1 MNWKQKKSDD
11 PIDADLLQRMDD
23 LDETTFLGFNKF
35 RTARDMLPVFKS
47 S

>member
-1 MNWKQKKSDD
+1 MNWKQKKSEEDLD
-11 PIDADLLQRMDD
+11 PDLLQRLDD

-35 RTARDMLPVFKS
+35 RSARDLLPVFKS